1 MSNTTNAKSSRDW
14 GIIQKKEK
22 GVLVW
27 YARITRFD
35 GNGKKKQ
42 YTAKADNKTHA
53 RRLRDELDAKY
64 NRRGEKA
71 VDGDKMT
78 FRKLADIYKQRK
90 LIAAEYH
97 GAEEAQRKVAGVRSL
112 APVLHYCNVLR
123 EHFGAYLLK
132 NISHADIEDFKAK
145 RLKTKSKRGERSI
158 ADVNRTLALMRSIL
172 RFAIQ
177 SGWLYQ
183 SPFDL
188 GKPLVSIA
196 DEVKRERTLS
206 RQEENRF
213 LEVCTG
219 KREIEYERNGKKV
232 KAQLKGGRE
241 LIKALVIT
249 ALDTA
254 MRKGELLKLRWK
266 DVNLTSRIITITA
279 LNSKTA
285 KPREIGMTQRVYE
298 ELLRLWEISPKEEG
312 LLIFGISDIK
322 KSFASVCLDAKIDGL
337 RFHDLRHTAI
347 TRMVNSGIPPME
359 IMKVSGH
366 TQYSTF
372 ARYVNPNTDSV
383 KRIADVLS
391 TYNTNENF
399 RVTKEDKTDEND
411 NFIT

>member
-1 MSNTTNAKSSRDW
+1 MANDTNEKASRDW

-22 GVLVW
+22 GSLVW
-27 YARITRFD
+27 YARIIRFD

-71 VDGDKMT
+71 IEGDKMI
-78 FRKLADIYKQRK
+78 FRKLTDLYKERK

-97 GAEEAQRKVAGVRSL
+97 GKEGTQRKVAGVRSL
-112 APVLHYCNVLR
+112 APVLHYSDVLR
-123 EHFGAYLLK
+123 EHFGAYVLK
-132 NISHADIEDFKAK
+132 NISHTDIEDFKSK

-158 ADVNRTLALMRSIL
+158 ADVNRTLALMRSIM
-172 RFAIQ
+172 RFAVQ
-177 SGWLYQ
+177 NGWVFQ

-188 GKPLVSIA
+188 GKPLISIS

-206 RQEENRF
+206 REEENRF
-213 LEVCTG
+213 ISVCTG
-219 KREIEYERNGKKV
+219 EREIEYKRAGKQI
-232 KAQLKGGRE
+232 KATLKGGRE
-241 LIKALVIT
+241 LIKGLVIT

-266 DVNLTSRIITITA
+266 DVDLPLRVITVTA

-285 KPREIGMTQRVYE
+285 KPREIGMTQRVCE
-298 ELLRLWEISPKEEG
+298 ELSRLWEISPKDPN
-312 LLIFGISDIK
+312 LSVFGVTDIK
-322 KSFASVCLDAKIDGL
+322 KSFASACEDAKIDGL

-347 TRMVNSGIPPME
+347 TRMVNLGLPPME

-366 TQYSTF
+366 TQYTTF
-372 ARYVNPNTDSV
+372 ARYVNPDKQTV
-383 KRIADVLS
+383 KHIADVLTDYLS
-391 TYNTNENF
+391 KTNVQEQ
-399 RVTKEDKTDEND
+399 KEESQFLN
-411 NFIT
+411 